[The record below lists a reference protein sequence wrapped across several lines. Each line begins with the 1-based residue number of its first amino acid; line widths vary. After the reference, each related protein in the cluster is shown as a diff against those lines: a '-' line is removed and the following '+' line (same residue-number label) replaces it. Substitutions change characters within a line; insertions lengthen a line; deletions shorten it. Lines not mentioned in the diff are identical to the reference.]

1 MWMVFYEFNF
11 QAVQRWTMRAILLA
25 QQRLVINSKQAV
37 GDNKHDELEIFEEN
51 SGPLHLTKA

>member
-1 MWMVFYEFNF
+1 
-11 QAVQRWTMRAILLA
+11 MRAILLA